1 MKYALKRAFARRG
14 AVFYLP
20 EVRFEDKTK
29 GKFCILM
36 EGYIDGAE
44 TLIVVFTTHRTKFA
58 SQPTSV
64 LVEDKAIDGIDGDTV
79 IQCENWRE
87 IKADTIL
94 YDDRVR
100 FISDLL
106 PEIME
111 RVDDALAH
119 VRKIDE
125 ATLIR
130 MLG

>member
-1 MKYALKRAFARRG
+1 MKYALKRVFARRG

-20 EVRFEDKTK
+20 RVEFKDKTK
-29 GKFCILM
+29 GKYCILM
-36 EGYIDGAE
+36 EDYANGAE
-44 TLIVVFTTHRTKFA
+44 TLIVVFTTHRTRYA

-64 LVEDKAIDGIDGDTV
+64 LVEDKAIDGIDGDTL

-100 FISDLL
+100 LIGDLL

-111 RVDDALAH
+111 RVDDALTH
-119 VRKIDE
+119 VRRIDE
-125 ATLIR
+125 AILIR